1 MIVGYSNENSIG
13 KGTLRGLI
21 VKREIAVHL
30 VKAQWCRLEIQN
42 SIVFYVHSNWWVIK
56 PEFRLPTEEEIRAMV
71 SPEQCC
77 SYFSMAAAEQRL
89 KDAGYGDKFLS
100 ALEDDN
106 DDDTQKLDDEIKVR
120 QQPDVY

>member
-1 MIVGYSNENSIG
+1 
-13 KGTLRGLI
+13 
-21 VKREIAVHL
+21 
-30 VKAQWCRLEIQN
+30 
-42 SIVFYVHSNWWVIK
+42 
-56 PEFRLPTEEEIRAMV
+56 MV

-77 SYFSMAAAEQRL
+77 TYFSMAAAEQRL

-120 QQPDVY
+120 GRILVNCYPEVSLACFSSPAPVL

>member
-1 MIVGYSNENSIG
+1 MNY
-13 KGTLRGLI
+13 
-21 VKREIAVHL
+21 H
-30 VKAQWCRLEIQN
+30 
-42 SIVFYVHSNWWVIK
+42 YYSNWWVIK

-77 SYFSMAAAEQRL
+77 TYFSMCAAEQRL

-120 QQPDVY
+120 VCDVIC

>member
-1 MIVGYSNENSIG
+1 M
-13 KGTLRGLI
+13 
-21 VKREIAVHL
+21 
-30 VKAQWCRLEIQN
+30 
-42 SIVFYVHSNWWVIK
+42 K

-77 SYFSMAAAEQRL
+77 GFSSMLAAEQRL

-106 DDDTQKLDDEIKVR
+106 EDDTQKLDDEVKVGCGCVWWCLR
-120 QQPDVY
+120 IGGVGCSGGWWSVG